1 MRQLIKCVALAA
13 ALAGC
18 GSTRSAVKAD
28 AQPGGI
34 QGCMDLLVGRGTA
47 VVLARL
53 GDPIRSIQAG
63 DEVIYRYLPEQLL
76 HPEPSDS
83 GKGPSCAVAATA
95 DPAAPT
101 PQVEGTIEVVFQRGY
116 VTSWRVSSSR

>member
-13 ALAGC
+13 ALSGC
-18 GSTRSAVKAD
+18 ASTRSAAKTG

-34 QGCMDLLVGRGTA
+34 QGCMDLLIGRGTG

-53 GDPIRSIQAG
+53 GDPSRSVQVG
-63 DEVIYRYLPEQLL
+63 DELIYRYLPDQLL

-83 GKGPSCAVAATA
+83 GETPSCAVAATA
-95 DPAAPT
+95 DPAAV
-101 PQVEGTIEVVFQRGY
+101 PQIEGTIEVVFQRGY